1 MIPPS
6 SSFHSEMKPIVYL
19 CFVLLIMVFTL
30 SSLAGCE
37 TQKSQTVEEKSEE
50 KIEDSKAE
58 LKQSEEEFGH
68 LSLDEQWQG
77 DFDGMVE
84 RRLIR
89 VLVVYNKMQFFIDQ
103 AKKRGVSV
111 EMLEAFEKFINEG
124 NKDKALQI
132 DVIFLPVYRD
142 QLIPA
147 LVEGR
152 GDIAVGNLT
161 ITEERLEQV
170 DFSEPFL
177 TDVKEI
183 VITNSKIPPLNS
195 IEDLSGQTIHIR
207 KSSSYFQHAVALNE
221 SFKQKGLKP
230 MKIVEADEHLE
241 DSDLL
246 EMVDA
251 SLIPMVVVDDHKAK
265 FWGEIFKNIKLY
277 PDVAINEG
285 GQIGWAIRKNSPK
298 LAEVVNRFR
307 ETTKKG
313 TEFGNIVFKKYL
325 QENKWARNALSP
337 EAIERYQSTVELFKK
352 YADQYDFDYLMTEA
366 LAFQESQLDQS
377 KRSPAGAVGIMQLLP
392 DTAADE
398 NVGIP
403 NIENLEDNVHAGHKY
418 LRFIQDRYFSD
429 SEIDNLNKHLLTF
442 AAYNAGPKRILD
454 LRDEAKSRGLDPNV
468 WFKNVELVVAEK
480 IGRETV
486 QYVSNIYK
494 YYIAYKLTQEKAE
507 KSKQKPA

>member
-1 MIPPS
+1 MFDHDVKFRSQMNP
-6 SSFHSEMKPIVYL
+6 VLYL
-19 CFVLLIMVFTL
+19 CVVVLIMAFTL
-30 SSLAGCE
+30 SSLTGCE
-37 TQKSQTVEEKSEE
+37 SQKSQTEEEKSQE
-50 KIEDSKAE
+50 KVGETKTTGE
-58 LKQSEEEFGH
+58 QSQEEFGH
-68 LSLDEQWQG
+68 LSLDKQWQG
-77 DFDGMVE
+77 DFSGMAE

-89 VLVVYNKMQFFIDQ
+89 ALVVFNKMQFFIDQ
-103 AKKRGVSV
+103 GQYRGVSV
-111 EMLEAFEKFINEG
+111 DLLEAFEKAVNEG
-124 NKDKALQI
+124 NEDKALQI
-132 DVIFLPVYRD
+132 DLIFLPVYRD
-142 QLIPA
+142 QLIPS
-147 LVEGR
+147 LLEGK

-161 ITEERLEQV
+161 ITEERLAQV

-183 VITNSKIPPLNS
+183 VITSSKIEPLNS
-195 IEDLSGQTIHIR
+195 IEDLAGQTVHIR

-221 SFKQKGLKP
+221 AFKEKGLKP

-251 SLIPMVVVDDHKAK
+251 SLIPMVIVDDHKAE
-265 FWGEIFKNIKLY
+265 FWGDIFENIRLY
-277 PDVAINEG
+277 PDIAVNEG
-285 GQIGWAIRKNSPK
+285 GQIGWAFRKDSPQ
-298 LAEVVNRFR
+298 LAEVVNKFR

-352 YADQYDFDYLMTEA
+352 YADEYEFDYLMTEA
-366 LAFQESQLDQS
+366 LAFQESQLDHS

-418 LRFIQDRYFSD
+418 LRFIQDRYFD
-429 SEIDNLNKHLLTF
+429 DPGIDNLNKHLLTF
-442 AAYNAGPKRILD
+442 AAYNAGPKKILD
-454 LRDEAKSRGLDPNV
+454 LRDEAEKRGLDPNV
-468 WFKNVELVVAEK
+468 WFQNVELVVAEK
-480 IGRETV
+480 VGRETV

-494 YYIAYKLTQEKAE
+494 YYIAYKLTQQKAE
-507 KSKQKPA
+507 NAKLES

>member
-1 MIPPS
+1 MGDHDANFRSQKRPLG
-6 SSFHSEMKPIVYL
+6 YL
-19 CFVLLIMVFTL
+19 YAVILIIAFTL
-30 SSLAGCE
+30 SFLTGCE
-37 TQKSQTVEEKSEE
+37 SQQSQTGDERSQEKGEETKAEAEKSQE
-50 KIEDSKAE
+50 A
-58 LKQSEEEFGH
+58 FGH
-68 LSLDEQWQG
+68 LSLDKQWQG

-89 VLVVYNKMQFFIDQ
+89 ALVVFNKMQFFIDQ
-103 AKKRGVSV
+103 GQHRGVSV
-111 EMLEAFEKFINEG
+111 ELLEAFKKAVNES
-124 NKDKALQI
+124 NKDKALQV
-132 DVIFLPVYRD
+132 DLIFLPVYRD
-142 QLIPA
+142 QLIPS
-147 LVEGR
+147 LVEGK

-161 ITEERLEQV
+161 ITDERLEQI
-170 DFSEPFL
+170 DFSNPFL
-177 TDVKEI
+177 TEVKEI
-183 VITNSKIPPLNS
+183 VITNSTIPPLQS
-195 IEDLSGQTIHIR
+195 IEDLADQTIHIR
-207 KSSSYFQHAVALNE
+207 KSSSYYQHAIALNE
-221 SFKQKGLKP
+221 DFNKKGLKP

-265 FWGEIFKNIKLY
+265 FWGEIFKNITLY
-277 PDVAINEG
+277 PNIAINEG
-285 GQIGWAIRKNSPK
+285 GQIGWAFRKDSPQ
-298 LAEVVNRFR
+298 LAEAINTFL

-352 YADQYDFDYLMTEA
+352 YADQYEFDYLMTEA

-418 LRFIQDRYFSD
+418 LRFIQDRYFND
-429 SEIDNLNKHLLTF
+429 PAIDNLNKHLLTF
-442 AAYNAGPKRILD
+442 AAYNAGPKKILD
-454 LRDEAKSRGLDPNV
+454 LRDEAKNRGLDPNV

-480 IGRETV
+480 VGRETV

-507 KSKQKPA
+507 KAQQNS